1 MGLLK
6 NLFHNFAYK
15 RAEKEFL
22 EEVKNAQ
29 IQDDTLS
36 VQPTLVNANETED
49 QAMFQPDGA
58 SVPVIEPVEK
68 NRVENVQNDSLL
80 LKTSPRVESS
90 AESEQSKSHQQA
102 GESEFKDKPSF
113 VSITQNKP
121 SSDVSA
127 VQNKKTENGESVI
140 DPREAHKKWLQE
152 WLAKRSAV
160 ENEDEDEE
168 GEGEK

>member
-6 NLFHNFAYK
+6 TLFHNFAYK

-29 IQDDTLS
+29 MQDDTLS

-49 QAMFQPDGA
+49 QAMFQPNGA
-58 SVPVIEPVEK
+58 SAPVIEPAEK

-80 LKTSPRVESS
+80 LKTSPRVKSF
-90 AESEQSKSHQQA
+90 AESEQSKSNQQA

-121 SSDVSA
+121 SSDVSV
-127 VQNKKTENGESVI
+127 VQNKKTEQGESAI
-140 DPREAHKKWLQE
+140 NAREAHKKWLQE

-160 ENEDEDEE
+160 ENEDKDEE

>member
-6 NLFHNFAYK
+6 KLFHNFAYK

-68 NRVENVQNDSLL
+68 NKVENVQNNSLL

-90 AESEQSKSHQQA
+90 AESEQSKSNQQA
-102 GESEFKDKPSF
+102 GESEFKDKTSF
-113 VSITQNKP
+113 VSITKNKP
-121 SSDVSA
+121 SSDVSV
-127 VQNKKTENGESVI
+127 VQNKKTEQGESAI
-140 DPREAHKKWLQE
+140 NAREAHKKWLQE

-160 ENEDEDEE
+160 ENENKDEE
-168 GEGEK
+168 GEGEE